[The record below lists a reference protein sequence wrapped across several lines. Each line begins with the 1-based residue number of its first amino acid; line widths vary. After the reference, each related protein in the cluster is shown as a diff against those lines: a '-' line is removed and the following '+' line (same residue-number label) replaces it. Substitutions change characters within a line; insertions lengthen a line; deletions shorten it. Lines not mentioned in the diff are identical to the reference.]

1 MSKPLENA
9 MGRAS
14 RLEKVIALLAY
25 IRTTKKKKSLLIC
38 RTTTGPERMAFKK
51 KAKVLFRN
59 LVQS

>member
-14 RLEKVIALLAY
+14 RLEKVIALLSY
-25 IRTTKKKKSLLIC
+25 IRTTKKKSLLIC